1 MGETCKNTLEP
12 TSLIMRPCACF
23 YCGAEDKCVVLIEYS
38 FGMKVCHAH
47 KPQAQRDC
55 RAYLHRHGLV
65 RLKDTL
71 EHSEIRRFLDIFKAQ
86 ECVPVERTNGTIEDD
101 WSLREGNHF
110 EPAFFSRTE
119 DRWGVPLYNKRLN
132 LNKTVPIINFLRP
145 DINGKMMIPVDWQ
158 SIIEATLDILNEG
171 VYKADVEAYD
181 YARNHDESETIT
193 ETPGVAT
200 IIYEGHEERIFVG
213 QGRPRENGTDIT
225 TLVEEVGDP

>member
-1 MGETCKNTLEP
+1 
-12 TSLIMRPCACF
+12 
-23 YCGAEDKCVVLIEYS
+23 
-38 FGMKVCHAH
+38 MK
-47 KPQAQRDC
+47 
-55 RAYLHRHGLV
+55 
-65 RLKDTL
+65 
-71 EHSEIRRFLDIFKAQ
+71 HSEIRRFLDILKAHPF
-86 ECVPVERTNGTIEDD
+86 VLVERTNGTIEDD

-145 DINGKMMIPVDWQ
+145 DINGKMTIPADWQ
-158 SIIEATLDILNEG
+158 SIIEGVLDILNEG

-200 IIYEGHEERIFVG
+200 IIYEEREERIFVG